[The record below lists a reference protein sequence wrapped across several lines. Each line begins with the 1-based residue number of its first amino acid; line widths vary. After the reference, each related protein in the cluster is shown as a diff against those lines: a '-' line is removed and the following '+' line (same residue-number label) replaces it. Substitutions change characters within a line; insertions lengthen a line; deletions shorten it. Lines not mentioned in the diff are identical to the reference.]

1 MLDDHSATRTG
12 KSHAEVPPGLS
23 RVRPP
28 SKSRGVVEA
37 GSCDLSGQNREKSS
51 FDGLRMV
58 SRLDD
63 CSIPNWFLCKEVGCR
78 KWRC

>member
-1 MLDDHSATRTG
+1 MLDDHSATRTS
-12 KSHAEVPPGLS
+12 KSHAES
-23 RVRPP
+23 
-28 SKSRGVVEA
+28 VEA
-37 GSCDLSGQNREKSS
+37 GSCDLSGENREKSS

-63 CSIPNWFLCKEVGCR
+63 CSISNWFLCKEVGCR